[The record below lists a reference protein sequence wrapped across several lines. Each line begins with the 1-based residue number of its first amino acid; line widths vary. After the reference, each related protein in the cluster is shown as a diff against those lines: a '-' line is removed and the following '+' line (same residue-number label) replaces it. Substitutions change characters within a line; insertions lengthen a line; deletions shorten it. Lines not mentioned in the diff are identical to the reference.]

1 MKPKSA
7 ELAVVI
13 VTQHEAIK
21 KLQARKSNIEILNNH
36 FKQTGTTYV
45 TYKGLTKIERKKTP
59 TNSIHQMIVWKN

>member
-1 MKPKSA
+1 MKPKLA

-13 VTQHEAIK
+13 VTQNRAFK

-36 FKQTGTTYV
+36 VKQTGTTYV
-45 TYKGLTKIERKKTP
+45 TYKDLTKIEIKKTP